1 MSNKQS
7 TTIVPIEETRL
18 IIQLTVVLHIGL
30 WQPIS
35 RAYTYILI
43 HIYVYCIHREKA
55 YLKKKRKKNR
65 KQDKKKKLFT
75 LTYII

>member
-1 MSNKQS
+1 MDLSNKQS
-7 TTIVPIEETRL
+7 TAIVPIEETRL

-43 HIYVYCIHREKA
+43 HIYVYCIYREKA
-55 YLKKKRKKNR
+55 YFKKEKKEELITR
-65 KQDKKKKLFT
+65 
-75 LTYII
+75 